1 MRNVRRRIAD
11 AFRADPSVTRPM
23 PDGAVTD
30 DWFAQQACHNC
41 AAPLTTPY
49 CGACGQKVAQ
59 RLRLRDIRKESWD
72 RIRFFEI
79 QSVRTL
85 LRLLVA
91 PGIVA
96 RDYVLGRRTAYM
108 HPLKLL
114 VALVALLVLLLAANQ
129 YFGHYAYA
137 GRDAVVDRMAQRV
150 MAYANW
156 SFSLGIVAIFASA
169 WIMFRKRLGYNI
181 VEIAI
186 LAIYCQSIILAII
199 LINLLPTLIWRSADA
214 IIWHKTA
221 SQYYIPAAKLLIVGI
236 AYRQFF
242 LLDLKT
248 DWRKL
253 LSACLIY
260 LAINWAL
267 LRLYALAILWLVSR

>member
-1 MRNVRRRIAD
+1 MPNFRRRIAD
-11 AFRADPSVTRPM
+11 IFRVDPATAQPM
-23 PDGAVTD
+23 PDVTVTD
-30 DWFAQQACHNC
+30 AWFAQEVCRNC
-41 AAPLTTPY
+41 AATLTTPH
-49 CGACGQKVAQ
+49 CGSCGQKAAQ
-59 RLRLRDIRKESWD
+59 RFVWRDIRTESWD

-91 PGIVA
+91 PGVVA

-114 VALVALLVLLLAANQ
+114 VALVALLVLLLVANQ
-129 YFGHYAYA
+129 YFGHYGYA

-156 SFSLGIVAIFASA
+156 SFSLGIVAIFAGA
-169 WIMFRKRLGYNI
+169 WIMLRKRLGYNM
-181 VEIAI
+181 VEISI

-199 LINLLPTLIWRSADA
+199 MINLLPTLIWRSADF
-214 IIWHKTA
+214 ILWHKAA
-221 SQYYIPAAKLLIVGI
+221 SQYYIPAVKLLIVAF

-242 LLDLKT
+242 LLDLKS

-253 LSACLIY
+253 FSACLIY
-260 LAINWAL
+260 AGINWAL
-267 LRLYALAILWLVSR
+267 LRLYALVILWLVSR